1 MQKILDEN
9 DKDLN
14 KLKLEWG
21 DEIYNSI
28 IAALKDLDE
37 YNASGRYVV
46 PELWNIKEDRKAT
59 LKEVI
64 NFIFRQLK
72 APKRRK

>member
-9 DKDLN
+9 DEDLQN
-14 KLKLEWG
+14 LKLEWG

-28 IAALKDLDE
+28 TSALKDLDE

-46 PELWNIKEDRKAT
+46 QELWNLKENRKAT

-72 APKRRK
+72 GPKRRR